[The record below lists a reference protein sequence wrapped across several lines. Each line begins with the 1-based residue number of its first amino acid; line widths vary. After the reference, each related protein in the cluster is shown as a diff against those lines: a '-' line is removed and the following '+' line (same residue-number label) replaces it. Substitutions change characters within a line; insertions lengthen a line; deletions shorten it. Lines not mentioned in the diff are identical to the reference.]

1 MKRILLFA
9 YLIMA
14 AFAFGNAQQ
23 YAPSF
28 VRGGVEWVD
37 AFVDIQSPSAIPL
50 LTSHGAVVGS
60 EFDGFVTAQIPVWR
74 LEEISSLPG
83 VLQVERSR
91 MLEMCTDSTLSM
103 THAGQVI
110 DGYSYGLPMD
120 YDGTGIIIGIIDAG
134 FDYQHVAFK
143 HASDLNRTRISRVYS
158 TTDTT
163 GHPVI
168 VNGSLLSGS
177 VFIGEQIDTLTTDK
191 RENSH
196 GTHTASIA
204 AGLHINGFG
213 GMAPGA
219 ELVLC
224 ASASILSTMKE
235 SEIVDCLKYIYA
247 YADSVGKPCV
257 VSISVSTRQGPH
269 DGTDRLSKAVA
280 QLTGPGRIFVIAAG
294 NNADI
299 PHYAGAPVTLDKPM
313 HMLIGNYYYHADDSY
328 RYDFTWLDMYD
339 RLKSKPAFRFHILDK
354 QTKRI
359 VWQSEFVKTP
369 PEAVP
374 VSAFSDYYVPIDSTQ
389 EAYIKG
395 KGVYELNIGKYE
407 LQAEFRNLK
416 CKEIQVDTI
425 DGSPW
430 ITSRY
435 QIGVSVYPPA
445 MTNPNGR
452 DSCFV
457 DTWLCTSN
465 GRRTVWTEPIYVDRI
480 NDVGELLTDTVYDYY
495 VNPNNYCSI
504 NSNAVHDSII
514 SAGGY
519 DARSFYRSLAGD
531 TVRLFPYVGI
541 YLYNSSFQREGY
553 GPTGQALPTIT
564 APAYYVVAAV
574 SRYSQYAY
582 KPEYNSTVSEFQNNY
597 WGVMTG
603 TSMAAPT
610 VAGIIAQWLQINPNL
625 SPSQVKQVLAETAIK
640 DDYTLSPVF
649 GFRFGPNGKI
659 DAMAGARYLLEHE
672 GVNLL
677 VGDVDGDGTLS
688 IKDLTALIDILL
700 DYNESDELPIDAD
713 VDRDRTISIK
723 DLTAMI
729 DMLLDYVSPQ
739 DNPEP
744 EPDPDPNP
752 DPEFLAW

>member
-1 MKRILLFA
+1 
-9 YLIMA
+9 
-14 AFAFGNAQQ
+14 
-23 YAPSF
+23 
-28 VRGGVEWVD
+28 
-37 AFVDIQSPSAIPL
+37 
-50 LTSHGAVVGS
+50 
-60 EFDGFVTAQIPVWR
+60 
-74 LEEISSLPG
+74 
-83 VLQVERSR
+83 
-91 MLEMCTDSTLSM
+91 
-103 THAGQVI
+103 
-110 DGYSYGLPMD
+110 
-120 YDGTGIIIGIIDAG
+120 
-134 FDYQHVAFK
+134 
-143 HASDLNRTRISRVYS
+143 
-158 TTDTT
+158 
-163 GHPVI
+163 
-168 VNGSLLSGS
+168 
-177 VFIGEQIDTLTTDK
+177 
-191 RENSH
+191 
-196 GTHTASIA
+196 
-204 AGLHINGFG
+204 
-213 GMAPGA
+213 
-219 ELVLC
+219 
-224 ASASILSTMKE
+224 
-235 SEIVDCLKYIYA
+235 
-247 YADSVGKPCV
+247 
-257 VSISVSTRQGPH
+257 
-269 DGTDRLSKAVA
+269 
-280 QLTGPGRIFVIAAG
+280 
-294 NNADI
+294 
-299 PHYAGAPVTLDKPM
+299 
-313 HMLIGNYYYHADDSY
+313 
-328 RYDFTWLDMYD
+328 
-339 RLKSKPAFRFHILDK
+339 
-354 QTKRI
+354 

-374 VSAFSDYYVPIDSTQ
+374 VSAFSDYYVPIDATQ

-395 KGVYELNIGKYE
+395 KGVFELNIGKHE

-445 MTNPNGR
+445 MTNRNGR
-452 DSCFV
+452 DSCLV

-480 NDVGELLTDTVYDYY
+480 IDVGELLTDTVYDYY
-495 VNPNNYCSI
+495 VTPNNYCSI

-531 TVRLFPYVGI
+531 TVRLSPYVVI

-640 DDYTLSPVF
+640 DDYTLSPLS

-723 DLTAMI
+723 DLTALI

-739 DNPEP
+739 DNP
-744 EPDPDPNP
+744 DPDPNP
-752 DPEFLAW
+752 DPEFLTW